1 MQAQFFEAH
10 NDTLVTFQKTGGSSG
25 LQLVPHLALAMP
37 AVSADGT
44 APPRY
49 AADQPRLAW
58 PVKSRMLIRFWS
70 LPARGPGQTRQLR
83 SR

>member
-44 APPRY
+44 APPR
-49 AADQPRLAW
+49 
-58 PVKSRMLIRFWS
+58 
-70 LPARGPGQTRQLR
+70 
-83 SR
+83 